1 MRHFVRAA
9 PQHSLGSLA
18 RLLWLDL
25 HRLLGDYEMGRLVV
39 KHAFAAIGALSVS
52 VFLAALAAGV
62 GLLHAS
68 LLGVFALAF
77 MVWGAGFVYL
87 LFSGAK
93 EVNDCVDQV
102 SDGPSRVDAATV
114 RRAHLRAVP
123 PLSQDDAGLA
133 VRPFTEPAAKGFK
146 RDRCIGQDALSR
158 ADREWTQPVKPWGM
172 N

>member
-77 MVWGAGFVYL
+77 MCQMGRHELMRRRFGGHSFGQCRHCLKTTPGWQY
-87 LFSGAK
+87 
-93 EVNDCVDQV
+93 
-102 SDGPSRVDAATV
+102 GPSLSPPPKASSGIAASV
-114 RRAHLRAVP
+114 R
-123 PLSQDDAGLA
+123 
-133 VRPFTEPAAKGFK
+133 T
-146 RDRCIGQDALSR
+146 RCLVLIGSGRSR
-158 ADREWTQPVKPWGM
+158 
-172 N
+172 